1 MWFPKRQKWMGTQNA
16 TDSYCF
22 DENEKDAI
30 LQEPLLT
37 PIRRS
42 ISRITEALTT
52 CGEMLREA
60 VPDSIWKGQPWRLWA
75 TDPDGK
81 TVFALTLHA
90 TDE

>member
-1 MWFPKRQKWMGTQNA
+1 MA
-16 TDSYCF
+16 VH
-22 DENEKDAI
+22 DEHPSFGSDAMDFSD
-30 LQEPLLT
+30 LAAA
-37 PIRRS
+37 RS
-42 ISRITEALTT
+42 EALMT

-60 VPDSIWKGQPWRLWA
+60 VPDSIWRGQPWRLWA

>member
-1 MWFPKRQKWMGTQNA
+1 MTRLVFHVH
-16 TDSYCF
+16 
-22 DENEKDAI
+22 DEHPSFGSDTMDFSDLAAA
-30 LQEPLLT
+30 
-37 PIRRS
+37 RS
-42 ISRITEALTT
+42 EALMT

-60 VPDSIWKGQPWRLWA
+60 VPDSIWRGQPWRLWA